1 MENIEISV
9 DQGMNLLEKYGLP
22 VLWALLTLIIGL
34 FVIKQFTKFL
44 KRTMTKRDVSPT
56 LIPFVASIASV
67 ALKAMLF
74 ITVASMV
81 GIEATSFVAV
91 LGAAGLAVGLALQGS
106 LANFAGGVLIILFK
120 PFKVEDVIEAQGY
133 FGVVQGI
140 QIFNTVLNTLDNKR
154 IIIPNG
160 PLSSGPITNY
170 SAEDTRRVDME
181 FGIGYDDD
189 LKKAKDI
196 LTKLMKADDRIISE
210 PAEPFLA
217 VKELG
222 DSSVNFVMRV
232 WAKAEDY
239 WDIYFDMQENVKL
252 TFDKEGISIP
262 FPQTDVHLYNEKK

>member
-1 MENIEISV
+1 MDNIEISV

-44 KRTMTKRDVSPT
+44 KRTMTKREVSPT
-56 LIPFVASIASV
+56 LIPFVASIANV

-120 PFKVEDVIEAQGY
+120 PFKVDDIIEAQGF

-140 QIFNTVLNTLDNKR
+140 HIFNTVLNTLDNKR

-196 LTKLMKADDRIISE
+196 LTKLMKADDRI
-210 PAEPFLA
+210 
-217 VKELG
+217 
-222 DSSVNFVMRV
+222 
-232 WAKAEDY
+232 
-239 WDIYFDMQENVKL
+239 L
-252 TFDKEGISIP
+252 T
-262 FPQTDVHLYNEKK
+262 